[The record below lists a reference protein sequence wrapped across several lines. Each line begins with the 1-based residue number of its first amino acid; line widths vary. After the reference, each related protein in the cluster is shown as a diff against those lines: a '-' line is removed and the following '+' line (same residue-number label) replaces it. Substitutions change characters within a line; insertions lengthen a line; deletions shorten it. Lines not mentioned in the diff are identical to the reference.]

1 MTMQKIFFSK
11 NVLLKPLAGLSA
23 VVLLAASCGNGSDNV
38 NPDAG
43 FVDYVE
49 AYTGGLVSEGSSVK
63 IQFASTPQC
72 RRKGF
77 SVSLHR
83 SGERPVGWAPG

>member
-63 IQFASTPQC
+63 IQFASTPDTSVPAE
-72 RRKGF
+72 GLF
-77 SVSLHR
+77 SFSPSLR
-83 SGERPVGWAPG
+83 G